1 LYELQKLVEHGMTPE
16 AVATSKQFLRNYV
29 GTWGTTIGRRLGY
42 AVDDAFYGIP
52 EPGYLQSLKAAVD
65 KVTPAQVNAAIKKH
79 LQDDNFYLVIVTQD
93 AAALKKTLLAGTPTS
108 ISYAG
113 DRPATLLAEDK
124 EIASVPIKVK
134 EADITIVPIEKV
146 F

>member
-1 LYELQKLVEHGMTPE
+1 
-16 AVATSKQFLRNYV
+16 
-29 GTWGTTIGRRLGY
+29 
-42 AVDDAFYGIP
+42 
-52 EPGYLQSLKAAVD
+52 
-65 KVTPAQVNAAIKKH
+65 VTPAQVNAAIKKH

>member
-1 LYELQKLVEHGMTPE
+1 VQQLVEKGMTPE

-42 AVDDAFYGIP
+42 AVDDAFYGIAA
-52 EPGYLQSLKAAVD
+52 PGYLKSLKAAVD
-65 KVTPAQVNAAIKKH
+65 KVTPAQVNAAIRKH
-79 LQDDNFYLVIVTQD
+79 LQDDNFYLVIITQD

-108 ISYAG
+108 ITYAG
-113 DRPATLLAEDK
+113 ERPAALLAEDK
-124 EIASVPIKVK
+124 IIASFPITVK
-134 EADITIVPIEKV
+134 EADIRIVPIDKV